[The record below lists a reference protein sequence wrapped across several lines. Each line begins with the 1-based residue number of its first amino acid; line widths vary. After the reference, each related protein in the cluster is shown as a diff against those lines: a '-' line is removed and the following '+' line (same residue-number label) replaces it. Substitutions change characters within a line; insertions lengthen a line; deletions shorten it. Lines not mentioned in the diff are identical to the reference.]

1 MNATQAIDQLDPQKW
16 TSTDAATRIGIL
28 KKIRENLREFGDQ
41 LGAADAAMKNNI
53 IGEEIFSQ
61 EESLVGTVMPLAG
74 SVTAA
79 LDLYEHLLKEG
90 AMPKPLEIQ
99 EAPGGRHDI
108 LVYPR
113 TAKDKVLA
121 ADQKA
126 WIRVKGDPHQTNP
139 LDKATGIIAVLG
151 AGNYSSSLEMI
162 KALFFEN
169 CAVVHKPHQLNLETD
184 KIWEKVLAPLIEIGA
199 LSFCDPE
206 YGRDLTAD
214 SRLSKIYFTGGA
226 ETAKAIMASTETPL
240 ISECGGN
247 NPCIIIPGD
256 RPWTDKEIEHQAI
269 QLATINKM
277 NGGAVCGRV
286 QTIVTSK
293 HWPQREAFL
302 EALEKAIRDQT
313 PATASYYPGSQ
324 ETFVNFRQ
332 NYPNAKIIQ
341 PEEGKHARSD
351 VMLITGAE
359 PDGFASD
366 NEAFCLIITEIP
378 LDIPADAKSFFPAA
392 TAFCNEKLLGTL
404 GCAILIDQ
412 DALEAHKTELRQA
425 VDDLNYGGIA
435 VNTMPPFVFLSPYLT
450 WGGNEEGKELVS
462 GRGNFG
468 NGLCFDNV
476 EKSIL
481 LADFMSA
488 GHMLNT
494 NVATFKETSEKMAWF
509 SAEPSWINL
518 GSLIFSAVKG
528 GFRKK
533 DF

>member
-1 MNATQAIDQLDPQKW
+1 MNATQAIDQLDPIQW
-16 TSTDAATRIGIL
+16 SATSAADRIKIL
-28 KKIRENLREFGDQ
+28 KQIRENLSQ
-41 LGAADAAMKNNI
+41 LGGELAVADAGMKNKI
-53 IGEEIFSQ
+53 LGEETYSR

-79 LDLYEHLLKEG
+79 IDLYEHLVKEG
-90 AMPKPLEIQ
+90 KMPEPLDIQ
-99 EAPGGRHDI
+99 PAPGGRHDI

-113 TAKDKVLA
+113 TVKDKVLA

-126 WIRVKGDPHQTNP
+126 WIRVKGEPHQTNP
-139 LDKATGIIAVLG
+139 LDKPAGIIGVLG

-169 CAVVHKPHQLNLETD
+169 CAVVHKPHSLNYDTD
-184 KIWEKVLAPLIEIGA
+184 QIWEKVLHPLIEAKA
-199 LSFCDPE
+199 LSFCDPDQ
-206 YGRDLTAD
+206 GRELTAD
-214 SRLSKIYFTGGA
+214 PRLSKIYFTGGA
-226 ETAKAIMASTETPL
+226 DTAKAITASTDTPL

-256 RPWTDKEIEHQAI
+256 RPWTEKEIEHQAI
-269 QLATINKM
+269 QLATIDKM

-302 EALEKAIRDQT
+302 TALEKAIREQT
-313 PATASYYPGSQ
+313 PATASYYPGSE
-324 ETFVNFRQ
+324 ETFAKFRE
-332 NYPNAKIIQ
+332 NYPDAKLIQ
-341 PEEGKHARSD
+341 PENGKRKHSD
-351 VMLITGAE
+351 VLLITGAE
-359 PDGFASD
+359 PDGFAAYH
-366 NEAFCLIITEIP
+366 EAFCLVITEIP
-378 LDIPADAKSFFPAA
+378 LDVPADAKSFFPAA

-404 GCAILIDQ
+404 GCAILCDG
-412 DALEAHKTELRQA
+412 DTLKTHKKELRQA

-450 WGGNEEGKELVS
+450 WGGNEDGKELVS

-481 LADFMSA
+481 MADFTSA

-494 NVATFKETSEKMAWF
+494 NVATFKDTSEKMAWF
-509 SAEPSWINL
+509 SAEPSWRNL
-518 GSLIFSAVKG
+518 GSLIFAAVKG
-528 GFRKK
+528 SFRKK

>member
-1 MNATQAIDQLDPQKW
+1 MNASGSIDQLDPQKW
-16 TSTDAATRIGIL
+16 AATPAETRIEIF
-28 KKIRENLREFGDQ
+28 KKIRENLRTFGDL
-41 LGAADAAMKNNI
+41 LGAADAKMKNDI
-53 IGEEIFSQ
+53 LGEELYSQ

-79 LDLYEHLLKEG
+79 LDLYEHLVNEG
-90 AMPKPLEIQ
+90 KMPEPLEIQ

-108 LVYPR
+108 LVFPR
-113 TAKDKVLA
+113 TAKDKVLSG
-121 ADQKA
+121 DQKA
-126 WIRVKGDPHQTNP
+126 WIRVKGEPRQTNP
-139 LDKATGIIAVLG
+139 LDKPAGIIAVLG

-169 CAVVHKPHQLNLETD
+169 CAVVHKRHHLNLETD
-184 KIWEKVLAPLIEIGA
+184 KIWEKVLQPLVEIGA

-206 YGRDLTAD
+206 FGRELTAD
-214 SRLSKIYFTGGA
+214 SRLTKIYFTGGA
-226 ETAKAIMASTETPL
+226 ETAKAIMASTDTPL

-247 NPCIIIPGD
+247 NPCIIVPGD

-269 QLATINKM
+269 QLATIDKM

-302 EALEKAIRDQT
+302 TALEKALREQT
-313 PATASYYPGSQ
+313 PATGSYYPGSD
-324 ETFVNFRQ
+324 EVFDSFRQ
-332 NYPNAKIIQ
+332 NYPEAKIIQ
-341 PEEGKHARSD
+341 PEDGKRANSD

-359 PDGFASD
+359 TDGFAACH
-366 NEAFCLIITEIP
+366 EAFCLIITAIP
-378 LDIPADAKSFFPAA
+378 LDVPADAKSFFPAA

-412 DALEAHKTELRQA
+412 DTLNAHKPELRQA

-435 VNTMPPFVFLSPYLT
+435 INTMPPFVFLSPYLT
-450 WGGNEEGKELVS
+450 WGGNEEGQELVS
-462 GRGNFG
+462 GSGNFG

-481 LADFMSA
+481 LANFMSA

-494 NVATFKETSEKMAWF
+494 NVATFRATSEKMAWF
-509 SAEPSWINL
+509 SAEPSWLNL
-518 GSLIFSAVKG
+518 GSLIFAAVKG